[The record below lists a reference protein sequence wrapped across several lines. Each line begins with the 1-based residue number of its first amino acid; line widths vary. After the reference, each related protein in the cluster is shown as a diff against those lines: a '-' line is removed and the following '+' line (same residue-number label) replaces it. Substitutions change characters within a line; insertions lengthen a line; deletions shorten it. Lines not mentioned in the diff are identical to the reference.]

1 MVKSLILTTKFGVRS
16 IEFDANKGF
25 SLNGKNLKLKGV
37 NLHHD
42 LGPLGA
48 AVNTRALERQLE
60 IMKEMGVNA
69 IRTAHNPPLL
79 SNFLYVMRWEF
90 WS

>member
-1 MVKSLILTTKFGVRS
+1 MILNGEIIDIYDTKFGKRS
-16 IEFDANKGF
+16 IEFDADKGF

-48 AVNTRALERQLE
+48 AVNTRALERQLGNHE
-60 IMKEMGVNA
+60 RNGSQCN
-69 IRTAHNPPLL
+69 TDSP
-79 SNFLYVMRWEF
+79 
-90 WS
+90 